1 MFETILKGTKQGL
14 SDSEDRENQK
24 ERTSLAMMLNHWT
37 PVPALVLVLVLGH
50 TTEAFSVSGLHNKRE
65 VNMMGEH
72 TFESISVV
80 VVYYKQSGNHGKYLA
95 NMT

>member
-37 PVPALVLVLVLGH
+37 PVPALVLVLVLVLGH
-50 TTEAFSVSGLHNKRE
+50 TSEAFSVSGLHNKRE

-80 VVYYKQSGNHGKYLA
+80 VVYYKQCLD
-95 NMT
+95 